1 MLTLAWM
8 QGGEWCLPKV
18 GGLSMGGDSAPT
30 KETLDQMCDPCTMR
44 YMRIM
49 MRVFMLMA
57 EGMAGESSS
66 SGSGDP
72 DMSKMM
78 SAMMAAM
85 CSKDTDDTYCMLKPA
100 FQSMMGGGDDSS
112 DDSSGPPASA
122 MCSLCG
128 KKIMQAMAKAG
139 TWLLDFRLSPEFY

>member
-1 MLTLAWM
+1 M
-8 QGGEWCLPKV
+8 QGGEWCLPKA
-18 GGLSMGGDSAPT
+18 GGLSMIGDSAPT

-49 MRVFMLMA
+49 MRVFTLMT
-57 EGMAGESSS
+57 EGMAGDEGMAGGSSS
-66 SGSGDP
+66 SGSGA

-100 FQSMMGGGDDSS
+100 FQSMIGGS

-139 TWLLDFRLSPEFY
+139 TWLLVLL